1 MTIRDDNGGRQK
13 IRVVGLRR
21 GGKRHAPQVPARIEG
36 RRRELDRTSARKK
49 KNPKKHMYAWRT
61 GSYLHLGSYCSA
73 TRKASENQTYILKVL
88 EVFLSSVCVGQGVSQ
103 GVGQG
108 VRTFVRR
115 PVGDFT
121 QSLVYGSFWLK
132 RTTSLLL

>member
-1 MTIRDDNGGRQK
+1 MHAKKQK
-13 IRVVGLRR
+13 
-21 GGKRHAPQVPARIEG
+21 
-36 RRRELDRTSARKK
+36 T
-49 KNPKKHMYAWRT
+49 KNICTHGVQEAICIWGVITRP
-61 GSYLHLGSYCSA
+61 